1 MNELEVFSFDQKDV
15 RVVMVNDEPWWVL
28 KDVCDVLDIANSRD
42 VADRLDADEKASV
55 ALNDTSSNGKK

>member
-1 MNELEVFSFDQKDV
+1 M
-15 RVVMVNDEPWWVL
+15 L